1 MAIKANITTNK
12 IEVAAQGRQGV
23 IGLTGPA
30 GATGPQGDP
39 AGPTTIQSVSGATAT
54 HAIDNTLIVYD
65 TSSNSGTVNLLAAS
79 LWTGRTLNIK
89 KTSSLNKI
97 TIDPNGAELI
107 DGVSTFDFFNDK
119 ESISIISDGTG
130 VYIV

>member
-1 MAIKANITTNK
+1 MSDITVKSDGSGIT
-12 IEVAAQGRQGV
+12 VAAQGPQ
-23 IGLTGPA
+23 GPA
-30 GATGPQGDP
+30 GTGTKP
-39 AGPTTIQSVSGATAT
+39 TIQSVSSSTVT
-54 HAIDNTLIVYD
+54 HVVTDSLHVLD
-65 TSSNSGTVNLLAAS
+65 TSSNNITDNLLAAS

-107 DGVSTFDFFNDK
+107 DGASTFDFFNDK